1 MQRLLK
7 LKMKHLYTTKKMIVV
22 ECLFALALS
31 VTFILLDTSR
41 RFLEQ
46 HHQFNRLAAKL
57 LTGDTGYLLG
67 DLMRLLS
74 IVGAILLIGTMVFCL
89 FFIVNNFQTMYLLSQ
104 HDIQIMAFLGLAP
117 KEIVRHIFLRKIKGI
132 LMTFFIIILIV
143 LSAYSLLYYVVFPIN
158 IQKVVSHNY
167 DLLMVLFMA
176 YLLLAITLFLTS
188 EMIKFK
194 IGKRYFIR

>member
-22 ECLFALALS
+22 EWLFPLALS

-46 HHQFNRLAAKL
+46 HNQLTSLAAKL

-104 HDIQIMAFLGLAP
+104 NDI
-117 KEIVRHIFLRKIKGI
+117 
-132 LMTFFIIILIV
+132 
-143 LSAYSLLYYVVFPIN
+143 
-158 IQKVVSHNY
+158 
-167 DLLMVLFMA
+167 
-176 YLLLAITLFLTS
+176 
-188 EMIKFK
+188 
-194 IGKRYFIR
+194 

>member
-1 MQRLLK
+1 
-7 LKMKHLYTTKKMIVV
+7 MIVV

-46 HHQFNRLAAKL
+46 HNQLTSLAAKL

-104 HDIQIMAFLGLAP
+104 NDIQIMAFLGLAP
-117 KEIVRHIFLRKIKGI
+117 KEIVRQIFFQKIKGI
-132 LMTFFIIILIV
+132 LMTFFMIILMV
-143 LSAYSLLYYVVFPIN
+143 LSAYSVLYYVVFPIN
-158 IQKVVSHNY
+158 VQKVVSPNY
-167 DLLMVLFMA
+167 DLLLVLLMA

-188 EMIKFK
+188 NIIKFK
-194 IGKRYFIR
+194 IMKRYFIR

>member
-1 MQRLLK
+1 
-7 LKMKHLYTTKKMIVV
+7 MIVV

-117 KEIVRHIFLRKIKGI
+117 KEIVRQIFLRKIKGI

>member
-1 MQRLLK
+1 
-7 LKMKHLYTTKKMIVV
+7 MIVV
-22 ECLFALALS
+22 ECLFPLALS

-46 HHQFNRLAAKL
+46 HNQLTSLAAKL

-104 HDIQIMAFLGLAP
+104 NDI
-117 KEIVRHIFLRKIKGI
+117 
-132 LMTFFIIILIV
+132 
-143 LSAYSLLYYVVFPIN
+143 
-158 IQKVVSHNY
+158 
-167 DLLMVLFMA
+167 
-176 YLLLAITLFLTS
+176 
-188 EMIKFK
+188 
-194 IGKRYFIR
+194 

>member
-1 MQRLLK
+1 
-7 LKMKHLYTTKKMIVV
+7 MIVV

-104 HDIQIMAFLGLAP
+104 NDI
-117 KEIVRHIFLRKIKGI
+117 
-132 LMTFFIIILIV
+132 
-143 LSAYSLLYYVVFPIN
+143 
-158 IQKVVSHNY
+158 
-167 DLLMVLFMA
+167 
-176 YLLLAITLFLTS
+176 
-188 EMIKFK
+188 
-194 IGKRYFIR
+194 

>member
-1 MQRLLK
+1 
-7 LKMKHLYTTKKMIVV
+7 MKHLYTTKKMIVV

-117 KEIVRHIFLRKIKGI
+117 KEIVRQIFLRKIKGI

-167 DLLMVLFMA
+167 DMLMVLFMA

>member
-1 MQRLLK
+1 
-7 LKMKHLYTTKKMIVV
+7 MKNLYTTKKIIFV
-22 ECLFALALS
+22 EFLFALALS

-46 HHQFNRLAAKL
+46 HNQLTSLAAKL

-104 HDIQIMAFLGLAP
+104 NDIQIMAFLGLAP
-117 KEIVRHIFLRKIKGI
+117 KEIVRQIFFQKIKGI
-132 LMTFFIIILIV
+132 LMTFFMIILMV
-143 LSAYSLLYYVVFPIN
+143 LSAYSVLYYVVFPIN
-158 IQKVVSHNY
+158 VQKVVSPNY
-167 DLLMVLFMA
+167 DLLLVLLMA

-188 EMIKFK
+188 NIIKFK
-194 IGKRYFIR
+194 IMKRYFIR

>member
-1 MQRLLK
+1 MQ
-7 LKMKHLYTTKKMIVV
+7 HLYTTKKIIVV
-22 ECLFALALS
+22 ECLFVLVLS

-41 RFLEQ
+41 RFLKQ
-46 HHQFNRLAAKL
+46 HDQLTSLAAKL

-74 IVGAILLIGTMVFCL
+74 IVGTILLIGTMVFCL

-117 KEIVRHIFLRKIKGI
+117 KEIVRQIFFQKIKGI
-132 LMTFFIIILIV
+132 LMPFIIIILFV
-143 LSAYSLLYYVVFPIN
+143 LSAYSLLYYAVFPIN
-158 IQKVVSHNY
+158 VQKVLSHNY
-167 DLLMVLFMA
+167 ELLLVLLMA

-188 EMIKFK
+188 EIIKFK
-194 IGKRYFIR
+194 ISKRYFMR

>member
-22 ECLFALALS
+22 ECLFPLALS

-46 HHQFNRLAAKL
+46 HNQLTSLAAKL

-117 KEIVRHIFLRKIKGI
+117 KEIVRQIFLRKIKGI

-167 DLLMVLFMA
+167 DMLMVLFMA

>member
-117 KEIVRHIFLRKIKGI
+117 KEIVRQIFLRKIKGI

-167 DLLMVLFMA
+167 DMLMVLFMA

>member
-1 MQRLLK
+1 
-7 LKMKHLYTTKKMIVV
+7 MIVV
-22 ECLFALALS
+22 EWLFPLALS

-46 HHQFNRLAAKL
+46 HNQLTSLAAKR

-104 HDIQIMAFLGLAP
+104 NDI
-117 KEIVRHIFLRKIKGI
+117 
-132 LMTFFIIILIV
+132 
-143 LSAYSLLYYVVFPIN
+143 
-158 IQKVVSHNY
+158 
-167 DLLMVLFMA
+167 
-176 YLLLAITLFLTS
+176 
-188 EMIKFK
+188 
-194 IGKRYFIR
+194 

>member
-1 MQRLLK
+1 
-7 LKMKHLYTTKKMIVV
+7 
-22 ECLFALALS
+22 
-31 VTFILLDTSR
+31 
-41 RFLEQ
+41 
-46 HHQFNRLAAKL
+46 
-57 LTGDTGYLLG
+57 
-67 DLMRLLS
+67 
-74 IVGAILLIGTMVFCL
+74 
-89 FFIVNNFQTMYLLSQ
+89 MYLLSQ